1 MNRSLSSSSSSSA
14 TTTVPMIRSPSLSPP
29 TPPKPDSWGWDKPYP
44 DEFYHSSTK
53 SPNRPVSMKKKKR
66 SPLGKLKV
74 YEQFNKMNKD
84 KFAKA
89 SPTGKRNLLDE
100 YQVNPRNTDSS
111 SYAVPGI
118 NPNMYAYYNT
128 LADKYKKRVLEV
140 PEGERQEMLN
150 WYHGLEHNRHKPEWK
165 NRTNKFKI

>member
-1 MNRSLSSSSSSSA
+1 MNRTSS
-14 TTTVPMIRSPSLSPP
+14 
-29 TPPKPDSWGWDKPYP
+29 DSWGWDKPYP
-44 DEFYHSSTK
+44 DEFFHSSSK
-53 SPNRPVSMKKKKR
+53 SPVTMKKKKR

-74 YEQFNKMNKD
+74 YERFNKMNRD

-89 SPTGKRNLLDE
+89 SPTGKRNLIDE

-111 SYAVPGI
+111 SYAISGI
-118 NPNMYAYYNT
+118 NPDMHSYYNM

-140 PEGERQEMLN
+140 PVEERQEMLN
-150 WYHGLEHNRHKPEWK
+150 WYHNLEHNRHKPEWK

>member
-1 MNRSLSSSSSSSA
+1 
-14 TTTVPMIRSPSLSPP
+14 
-29 TPPKPDSWGWDKPYP
+29 
-44 DEFYHSSTK
+44 
-53 SPNRPVSMKKKKR
+53 MKKKKR

-74 YEQFNKMNKD
+74 YERFNKMNRD

-89 SPTGKRNLLDE
+89 SPIGKRNLIDE
-100 YQVNPRNTDSS
+100 YQVNPRNTDSG

-118 NPNMYAYYNT
+118 NPDMHSYYNM

-140 PEGERQEMLN
+140 PVEERQEMLN